1 MVTLPDE
8 RGSLRASAFI
18 FMADSA
24 SELTT
29 EALLAELQEE
39 VDHAGRVS
47 ERLEGEA
54 EAARAPTKKAEA
66 KAAKAKAAK
75 EAKEAKKAED
85 KEAKRADTERVRAE
99 KKAAA
104 ERLRAEKEQE
114 RREKAREK
122 EQERRLQARKKAY
135 EEIVKYI
142 YHDPS
147 VNLPLDIVPDLPLN
161 IVHEESVHVVMMT
174 KLKATPIL
182 IVEAKA
188 LTDMG
193 SSAMNRARAPLSL

>member
-1 MVTLPDE
+1 
-8 RGSLRASAFI
+8 
-18 FMADSA
+18 MADSA

-99 KKAAA
+99 KKELTVHVHTRRQSDHSQMPRKAA
-104 ERLRAEKEQE
+104 EGLPDS
-114 RREKAREK
+114 RR
-122 EQERRLQARKKAY
+122 
-135 EEIVKYI
+135 
-142 YHDPS
+142 PS
-147 VNLPLDIVPDLPLN
+147 
-161 IVHEESVHVVMMT
+161 SR
-174 KLKATPIL
+174 
-182 IVEAKA
+182 
-188 LTDMG
+188 
-193 SSAMNRARAPLSL
+193 SSAFSQH